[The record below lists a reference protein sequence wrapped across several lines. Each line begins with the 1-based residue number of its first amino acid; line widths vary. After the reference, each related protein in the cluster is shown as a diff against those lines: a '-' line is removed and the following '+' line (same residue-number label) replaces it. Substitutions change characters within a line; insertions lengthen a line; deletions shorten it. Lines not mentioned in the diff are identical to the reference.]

1 MLYGIALCD
10 FFSLADVEH
19 LYQGMVAIFGMSF
32 TFLGGVDALL
42 SIIERLHNRIRGGG
56 SKRSR

>member
-42 SIIERLHNRIRGGG
+42 SIIERLRNRIRGGG
-56 SKRSR
+56 K